1 MKQVSLILEPGQIGS
16 MKLKNRFVMA
26 AMGHGFCDETD
37 GYVSDRLIEFFPP
50 AGSRRLRAY
59 RFGRGTDRS
68 MPKYQRG
75 YNEAV

>member
-37 GYVSDRLIEFFPP
+37 GYVSDRLIEFS
-50 AGSRRLRAY
+50 ASGLAAATRLSIWARY
-59 RFGRGTDRS
+59 RS
-68 MPKYQRG
+68 IH
-75 YNEAV
+75 A

>member
-37 GYVSDRLIEFFPP
+37 GYVSDRLIEFF
-50 AGSRRLRAY
+50 GFVSIVGVEL
-59 RFGRGTDRS
+59 S
-68 MPKYQRG
+68 KK
-75 YNEAV
+75 